1 MTARLAA
8 IFGCAGAQL
17 LAEERDFYRDAQ
29 PAGFILFARNV
40 ENPAQLVRL
49 TSDLREAVGWEAPI
63 LVDQEGGRVQR
74 LRAPHWREWAPPLDT
89 VLAAPD
95 MGTAARIMGL
105 RMRIVARELRAVGID
120 ADCAPLGDLA
130 LDETHPFLR
139 NRCYGTS
146 ADQVI
151 AVARAV
157 AEGLL
162 AGGVLPVM
170 KHLPGHGRSYTDT
183 HHAVPTVMADRATL
197 AAEDF
202 APFRALNDLPMAMTG
217 HLVFAA
223 YDAKRPAT
231 QSPEMIRVIRE
242 EIGFAG
248 LLMTDDLNM
257 QALTGNL
264 AERTARAIAAGC
276 DIALHCKGDMIEMQQ
291 VASAC
296 GDLTVAATARL
307 KAALAR
313 RPEPDTVDI
322 AALEADLAA
331 LSRGGP
337 HG

>member
-8 IFGCAGAQL
+8 IFGCAGPVL
-17 LAEERDFYRDAQ
+17 LPEEVAFFADVQ

-40 ENPAQLVRL
+40 EDPAQLARL
-49 TSDLREAVGWEAPI
+49 TADLRAAVGWHAPV

-74 LRAPHWREWAPPLDT
+74 LRAPHWREWVPPLDT

-95 MGTAARIMGL
+95 TETAAQIMGL
-105 RMRIVARELRAVGID
+105 RMRIIAQELRAVGID

-130 LDETHPFLR
+130 LPETHPFLK
-139 NRCYGTS
+139 NRCYGSTVP
-146 ADQVI
+146 QVV

-157 AEGLL
+157 ADGLM
-162 AGGVLPVM
+162 AGGVLPVL

-183 HHAVPTVMADRATL
+183 HHALPTVLADRATL

-202 APFRALNDLPMAMTG
+202 APFKALNDLPMAMTA

-223 YDAKRPAT
+223 YDPDRPAT

-248 LLMTDDLNM
+248 LLMSDDLNM
-257 QALTGNL
+257 QALSGTL

-276 DIALHCKGDMIEMQQ
+276 DVALHCKGDMGEMLQ

-296 GDLTVAATARL
+296 GELTPAAQARL
-307 KAALAR
+307 QAALAR
-313 RPEPDTVDI
+313 RPAPDTVDI